1 MSFHLKNNQKTSGDI
16 ATTIEK
22 KARPHPQYK
31 VINQVS
37 SVSVC
42 RPQHWIG
49 QIQNLP
55 AAVLESLQCN
65 MAHSKSL
72 AAKESDLIILYST
85 PFSATTFNR
94 FTTPPG
100 LSSPYA
106 SQGYPQYLAPLLHG
120 TNPHR
125 VPAVNQAL
133 QSCVRSGIHSWRQR
147 VFKWNLAKHFHK

>member
-100 LSSPYA
+100 LSNPYA
-106 SQGYPQYLAPLLHG
+106 SQGYPPYLSPTFARHQPTSG
-120 TNPHR
+120 P
-125 VPAVNQAL
+125 
-133 QSCVRSGIHSWRQR
+133 SCEPSTPIVREIRNSFVTPTS
-147 VFKWNLAKHFHK
+147 F

>member
-1 MSFHLKNNQKTSGDI
+1 MSFHLKNNHKTSGDK

-72 AAKESDLIILYST
+72 AAKEIDLIILYST
-85 PFSATTFNR
+85 PFSATSFNR
-94 FTTPPG
+94 FTTPPR
-100 LSSPYA
+100 LQSPYA
-106 SQGYPQYLAPLLHG
+106 SQGYPPYLSPTFARHQTKSGP
-120 TNPHR
+120 
-125 VPAVNQAL
+125 
-133 QSCVRSGIHSWRQR
+133 SCEPRTPIVRSGIHSWRQR
-147 VFKWNLAKHFHK
+147 VFKWDLAKHFHK